1 MNSPTKTASPRV
13 FADFLAHFFGVIRDQ
28 GSDHCGILPTSLQ
41 QGNTKAF
48 LYHTMI
54 GSKRSPVHKIIL

>member
-1 MNSPTKTASPRV
+1 MNSTTKTAESRV
-13 FADFLAHFFGVIRDQ
+13 FADFLEQLFFCLEIK

-41 QGNTKAF
+41 QGNTKGF